1 MEYVNITK
9 DELIEELA
17 KLLGDKQIKV
27 KQTFEYGKEIKEYY
41 IYNKMY
47 TLLYRLNKEAIAY
60 LIQRI
65 ESANNN

>member
-27 KQTFEYGKEIKEYY
+27 NQTFEYGKEIKEYY

-65 ESANNN
+65 ENANNN